1 MERSRVVEGLYVDPL
16 AYEGRS
22 REFEVSRNYLRRT
35 YPLAGNRVV
44 TTGFKALKGDIR
56 ETDTRR
62 ILPSPKMPLETS
74 ISSREAGTLAVKKL
88 ATTILALTITRQVR
102 ILVTQI
108 QSHQEGPDTGDEVGT
123 CA

>member
-56 ETDTRR
+56 ETDTWR

-74 ISSREAGTLAVKKL
+74 ISSREAGTLAAKKL
-88 ATTILALTITRQVR
+88 ATITRQVR